1 MRSYLGKRARAYMSA
16 AVIAALFATN
26 AEAVTL
32 SNIEGAVSVNHGDGF
47 QPAAIGTTLS
57 SGDRVRAGAGGSAN
71 IVYENG
77 CSTRIGPNQVAVVL
91 AAPPSCAG
99 ASLKDGPAFAPAAAF
114 GNETLIAGGLVVG
127 AGVGVA
133 VALSNNNDNNEPG
146 LSSGGGRQVSP

>member
-1 MRSYLGKRARAYMSA
+1 MRSYSGRRARAYMSA
-16 AVIAALFATN
+16 AVVAALFATN
-26 AEAVTL
+26 VEAVTL

-99 ASLKDGPAFAPAAAF
+99 ASLKDGPAFAPAAF

-133 VALSNNNDNNEPG
+133 VALSNNNGNNDPG